1 MSGYQT
7 LNEAYLSVYEGF
19 VPLNRDKYAKVT
31 DFAIRTG
38 ERLAPSLERMSQ
50 LRNKPFSR
58 FRPGVRKE
66 RKQLIAKSKTD
77 ARLFTKAKSALD
89 KTDEYNTKKAG
100 ALRSM
105 ITALSPHNKIV
116 KFQREELE
124 FVLDYL
130 FENGYADNY
139 ESAAVIAESMSDEWF
154 EDILCEWDW
163 EHLKKHSLSNQPT
176 HITGKTP
183 PVLKPS
189 DFENPD
195 SDEAKAK
202 KERRKKRGQ
211 RGLNFDVR

>member
-1 MSGYQT
+1 MGGYQT

-19 VPLNRDKYAKVT
+19 VPLNRDKYA
-31 DFAIRTG
+31 
-38 ERLAPSLERMSQ
+38 
-50 LRNKPFSR
+50 
-58 FRPGVRKE
+58 
-66 RKQLIAKSKTD
+66 
-77 ARLFTKAKSALD
+77 
-89 KTDEYNTKKAG
+89 
-100 ALRSM
+100 
-105 ITALSPHNKIV
+105 
-116 KFQREELE
+116 EELE

-202 KERRKKRGQ
+202 KERRKARQKR
-211 RGLNFDVR
+211 LEFEVR

>member
-19 VPLNRDKYAKVT
+19 VPLNKDKEERVINR
-31 DFAIRTG
+31 FG
-38 ERLAPSLERMSQ
+38 ELGRRQQVMMGKIGELKKTPFLMVRPKKKTEMLATAHRALELNRLQKNAGNSLIQ
-50 LRNKPFSR
+50 TNVHKL
-58 FRPGVRKE
+58 KE
-66 RKQLIAKSKTD
+66 
-77 ARLFTKAKSALD
+77 LD
-89 KTDEYNTKKAG
+89 KGEPK
-100 ALRSM
+100 
-105 ITALSPHNKIV
+105 NKIV
-116 KFQREELE
+116 KLRREELE

-202 KERRKKRGQ
+202 KERRKARQKR
-211 RGLNFDVR
+211 LEFEVR